1 MFFIQRKTKWFYA
14 LDGGLAFVGL
24 ILFYVF
30 YLRLDVAT
38 RLLLLALPFAGFA
51 LSAVLTNLW
60 LLKKSA
66 TSKMNPQGNDE

>member
-1 MFFIQRKTKWFYA
+1 
-14 LDGGLAFVGL
+14 L

-30 YLRLDVAT
+30 YLRLDAAT

-60 LLKKSA
+60 LLKKGA